1 MQHNTKKQI
10 TILSTPAQFERVLG
24 QPLRVT
30 SPFFVLH
37 YCLNLSTD
45 EEQLV
50 HSSVDKCYFEHSRLG
65 LVIPKR
71 WAKSAVTRSLIKR
84 QCRAQFRNFADLL
97 PAGDWVIRLRCSFNR
112 DIWLSCSSVLL
123 KERVRKELQDLLEK
137 SVCICHSAAAAKKV
151 GNKHD

>member
-10 TILSTPAQFERVLG
+10 TTLSTPAQFERVLG
-24 QPLRVT
+24 QPFPVT

-50 HSSVDKCYFEHSRLG
+50 HSSVDKCYFEDSRLG

-71 WAKSAVTRSLIKR
+71 WTKNAVTRSLIKR

-97 PAGDWVIRLRCSFNR
+97 PAGDWVIRQRRSFSR

-123 KERVRKELQDLLEK
+123 KERVRKELRDLLEK
-137 SVCICHSAAAAKKV
+137 SVCICHSAAAIKKA
-151 GNKHD
+151 GNEHD